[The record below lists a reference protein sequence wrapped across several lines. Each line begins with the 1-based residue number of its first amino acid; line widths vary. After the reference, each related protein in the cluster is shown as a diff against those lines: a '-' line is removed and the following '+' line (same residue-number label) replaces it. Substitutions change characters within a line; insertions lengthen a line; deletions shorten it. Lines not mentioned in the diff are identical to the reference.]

1 MESDSMKKVEERFLE
16 YVRINTKSDETTRV
30 TPSTKGQL
38 VLAEILCNELKE
50 LGLKDAR
57 ISEYGYVYATLEK
70 NCNKDLP
77 SIGFISHMDTA
88 PDYSGENVNPR
99 IVENYDG
106 GDIKLNDSVVLSP
119 KFSPELKQY
128 IGQRLITTDGNTLLG
143 ADDKAGLAEIMTAVE
158 YLINHPEIEHGDIK
172 IGFTPDEEI
181 GEGADHF
188 DVEGFGADF
197 AYTMDGGRIGELEFE
212 NFNAAGVKVKIKGVN
227 VHPGYAKN
235 KMLSSIMVANE
246 FINSIPLDEVPE
258 KTEKYEGFYHLSD
271 INATVENTTLSY
283 IIRDFFTDTFEGRK
297 NKLKEV
303 EKKLNEKYGEGTVIV
318 EIKDQYKNMK
328 ERIEPIMH
336 IIDNAKE
343 AMIEANVTPNIRP
356 IRGGT
361 DGARLSFMG
370 LPTPNIFAGGE
381 NFHGKYE
388 YVPIESMEKAV
399 EVIVN
404 IVKRY
409 GKCADTQ

>member
-1 MESDSMKKVEERFLE
+1 MKKVEERFLE
-16 YVRINTKSDETTRV
+16 YVKINTKSDETTRV

-38 VLAEILCNELKE
+38 VLAEKLCNELKE

-57 ISEYGYVYATLEK
+57 ISEFGYVYATLEK
-70 NCNKDLP
+70 NCNKDIP
-77 SIGFISHMDTA
+77 TIGFIAHMDTA
-88 PDYSGENVNPR
+88 PDYSGENVNPQ

-106 GDIKLNDSVVLSP
+106 GDIKLNDSEVLSP

-128 IGQRLITTDGNTLLG
+128 IGQRLITTDGTTLLG

-212 NFNAAGVKVKIKGVN
+212 NFNAAGLKVKIKGVN
-227 VHPGYAKN
+227 VHPGYAKD
-235 KMLSSIMVANE
+235 KMLNSIMVANE
-246 FINSIPLDEVPE
+246 FINSLPLDEVPE
-258 KTEKYEGFYHLSD
+258 KTEKYEGFYHLTD
-271 INATVENTTLSY
+271 IEATVENTTLSY
-283 IIRDFFTDTFEGRK
+283 IIRDFFTDTFEVRK
-297 NKLKEV
+297 NKVREIEKE
-303 EKKLNEKYGEGTVIV
+303 LNKKYGEGTVV
-318 EIKDQYKNMK
+318 AEIKEQYNNMK
-328 ERIEPIMH
+328 EKIEPVMH
-336 IIDNAKE
+336 IIENAKE
-343 AMIEANVTPNIRP
+343 AMIEANVIPNIRP

-388 YVPIESMEKAV
+388 YVPVESLEKAV

-409 GKCADTQ
+409 GSAIVQ

>member
-1 MESDSMKKVEERFLE
+1 MKKVEERFLE
-16 YVRINTKSDETTRV
+16 YVKINTKSDETTRV

-38 VLAEILCNELKE
+38 VLAEKLCNELKE

-70 NCNKDLP
+70 NCNRDLP
-77 SIGFISHMDTA
+77 SIGFIAHMDTA
-88 PDYSGENVNPR
+88 PDYSGENVNPQ

-119 KFSPELKQY
+119 KFSPELKLY

-197 AYTMDGGRIGELEFE
+197 AYTMDGGRVGELEFE
-212 NFNAAGVKVKIKGVN
+212 NFNAAGVKVKITGVN
-227 VHPGYAKN
+227 VHPGYAKD
-235 KMLSSIMVANE
+235 KMLNSIMVANE
-246 FINSIPLDEVPE
+246 FINSLPLNEVPE
-258 KTEKYEGFYHLSD
+258 KTERYEGFYHLTD

-283 IIRDFFTDTFEGRK
+283 IIRDFFNDTFEARK

-303 EKKLNEKYGEGTVIV
+303 EKELNEKYGEGTVVV
-318 EIKDQYKNMK
+318 EIKEQYRNMK
-328 ERIEPIMH
+328 EKIEPVMH
-336 IIDNAKE
+336 IIDNANE

-399 EVIVN
+399 EVIIN

-409 GKCADTQ
+409 SK

>member
-1 MESDSMKKVEERFLE
+1 MKKVEERFLE
-16 YVRINTKSDETTRV
+16 YVKINTKSDETTRV

-38 VLAEILCNELKE
+38 VLAEKLCNELKE

-57 ISEYGYVYATLEK
+57 ISEFGYVYATLEK
-70 NCNKDLP
+70 NCNKDIP
-77 SIGFISHMDTA
+77 TIGFISHMDTA
-88 PDYSGENVNPR
+88 PDYSGENVNPQ

-106 GDIKLNDSVVLSP
+106 GDIKLNDSEVLSP
-119 KFSPELKQY
+119 KFSPELKEY
-128 IGQRLITTDGNTLLG
+128 VGQRLITTDGTTLLG
-143 ADDKAGLAEIMTAVE
+143 ADDKAGIAEIMTAVE

-227 VHPGYAKN
+227 VHPGYAKD
-235 KMLSSIMVANE
+235 KMLNSIMVANE
-246 FINSIPLDEVPE
+246 FINSLPLDEVPE
-258 KTEKYEGFYHLSD
+258 KTEKYEGFYHLTD
-271 INATVENTTLSY
+271 IEATVENTTLSY
-283 IIRDFFTDTFEGRK
+283 IIRDFFSDTFEARK
-297 NKLKEV
+297 NKIREIEKE
-303 EKKLNEKYGEGTVIV
+303 LNEKYGEGTVVV
-318 EIKDQYKNMK
+318 EIKDQYNNMK
-328 ERIEPIMH
+328 EKIEPVMH
-336 IIDNAKE
+336 IIENAKE

-388 YVPIESMEKAV
+388 YVPVESLEKAV

-409 GKCADTQ
+409 SN

>member
-1 MESDSMKKVEERFLE
+1 MKKVEERFLE
-16 YVRINTKSDETTRV
+16 YVKMNTKSDERTRV

-38 VLAEILCNELKE
+38 VLAEKLYNELKE

-57 ISEYGYVYATLEK
+57 ISEHGYVYATLEK
-70 NCNKDLP
+70 NCNKDIP
-77 SIGFISHMDTA
+77 TIGFIAHMDTA
-88 PDYSGENVNPR
+88 PDYSGENVKPQ

-128 IGQRLITTDGNTLLG
+128 VGQRLITTDGTTLLG
-143 ADDKAGLAEIMTAVE
+143 ADDKAGLAEIMTSVE

-172 IGFTPDEEI
+172 VGFTPDEEI

-188 DVEGFGADF
+188 DVQGFGADF

-212 NFNAAGVKVKIKGVN
+212 NFNAAGLKVKIKGVN
-227 VHPGYAKN
+227 VHPGYAKD
-235 KMLSSIMVANE
+235 KMLNSIMVANE
-246 FINSIPLDEVPE
+246 FINSLPLNEVPE
-258 KTEKYEGFYHLSD
+258 KTEKYEGFYHLTD
-271 INATVENTTLSY
+271 IEATVENTTLSY
-283 IIRDFFTDTFEGRK
+283 IIRDFFTDTFEARK
-297 NKLKEV
+297 NKIREIEKE
-303 EKKLNEKYGEGTVIV
+303 LNEKYGEGTVV
-318 EIKDQYKNMK
+318 AEIKDQYNNMK
-328 ERIEPIMH
+328 EKIEPLMH
-336 IIDNAKE
+336 IVENAKE
-343 AMIEANVTPNIRP
+343 AMIEANITPNIRP

-388 YVPIESMEKAV
+388 YVPVESLEKAV

-409 GKCADTQ
+409 GNASAQ

>member
-1 MESDSMKKVEERFLE
+1 MKKVEERFLE
-16 YVRINTKSDETTRV
+16 YVKLNTKSDETTRV

-38 VLAEILCNELKE
+38 VLAEKLCNELKE

-57 ISEYGYVYATLEK
+57 ISEHGYVYATLEK
-70 NCNKDLP
+70 NCSRDIPK
-77 SIGFISHMDTA
+77 IGFIAHMDTA
-88 PDYSGENVNPR
+88 PDYSGENVNPK
-99 IVENYDG
+99 IIEKYNG
-106 GDIKLNDSVVLSP
+106 EDIKLNDSVVLSP
-119 KFSPELKQY
+119 KFSPELKEY
-128 IGQRLITTDGNTLLG
+128 IGQRLITTDGATLLG
-143 ADDKAGLAEIMTAVE
+143 ADDKAGIAEIMTAVE

-188 DVEGFGADF
+188 DVDGFGADF

-235 KMLSSIMVANE
+235 KMLNSIMVANE
-246 FINSIPLDEVPE
+246 FINSLPLNEVPE
-258 KTEKYEGFYHLSD
+258 KTEKYEGFYHLTD

-283 IIRDFFTDTFEGRK
+283 IIRDFFNESFEERK
-297 NKLKEV
+297 NRIRKLEKE
-303 EKKLNEKYGEGTVIV
+303 LNEKYGEGTVV
-318 EIKDQYKNMK
+318 AEIKDQYNNMK
-328 ERIEPIMH
+328 EKIEPVMH
-336 IIDNAKE
+336 IVENAKE
-343 AMIEANVTPNIRP
+343 AMIEAKVTPNIRP

-388 YVPIESMEKAV
+388 YVPVESMEKAV

-409 GKCADTQ
+409 GKA

>member
-1 MESDSMKKVEERFLE
+1 MKKVEERFLE
-16 YVRINTKSDETTRV
+16 YVKINTKSDETTRV

-38 VLAEILCNELKE
+38 VLAEKLCNELKE

-57 ISEYGYVYATLEK
+57 ISEFGYVYATLEK
-70 NCNKDLP
+70 NCNKDIP
-77 SIGFISHMDTA
+77 TIGFIAHMDTA
-88 PDYSGENVNPR
+88 PDYSGENVNPQ

-106 GDIKLNDSVVLSP
+106 GDIKLNDSEVLSP

-128 IGQRLITTDGNTLLG
+128 VGQRLITTDGTTLLG

-212 NFNAAGVKVKIKGVN
+212 NFNAAGLKVRIKGVN
-227 VHPGYAKN
+227 VHPGYAKD
-235 KMLSSIMVANE
+235 KMLNSIMVANE
-246 FINSIPLDEVPE
+246 FINSLPLDEVPE
-258 KTEKYEGFYHLSD
+258 KTEKYEGFYHLTD
-271 INATVENTTLSY
+271 IEATVENTTLSY
-283 IIRDFFTDTFEGRK
+283 IIRDFFTETFEARK
-297 NKLKEV
+297 NKIREIEKE
-303 EKKLNEKYGEGTVIV
+303 LNKKYGEGTVV
-318 EIKDQYKNMK
+318 AEIKEQYNNMK
-328 ERIEPIMH
+328 EKIEPVMH
-336 IIDNAKE
+336 IIENAKE
-343 AMIEANVTPNIRP
+343 AMIEANVIPNIRP

-388 YVPIESMEKAV
+388 YVPVESLEKAV

-409 GKCADTQ
+409 GSASV

>member
-1 MESDSMKKVEERFLE
+1 MKKVEERFLE

-246 FINSIPLDEVPE
+246 FINSLPLDEVPE
-258 KTEKYEGFYHLSD
+258 KTEGYDGFYHLTD
-271 INATVENTTLSY
+271 INATVENSTLSY
-283 IIRDFFTDTFEGRK
+283 IIRDFFTDTFEERK
-297 NKLKEV
+297 NKMKEI
-303 EKKLNEKYGEGTVIV
+303 EKELNNKYGEGTVVV
-318 EIKDQYKNMK
+318 EIKDQYRNMK
-328 ERIEPIMH
+328 EKIEPLMH
-336 IIDNAKE
+336 IVENANE
-343 AMIEANVTPNIRP
+343 AMIEANITPNIRP

-399 EVIVN
+399 EVIIN

-409 GKCADTQ
+409 GKCDDTQ

>member
-1 MESDSMKKVEERFLE
+1 MKKVEERFLE
-16 YVRINTKSDETTRV
+16 YVKVNTKSDETTRV
-30 TPSTKGQL
+30 TPSTRGQL
-38 VLAEILCNELKE
+38 VLAKKLYNELRE
-50 LGLKDAR
+50 LGIKDAR
-57 ISEYGYVYATLEK
+57 ISEYGYVYATLGK
-70 NCNKDLP
+70 NCNRDLP
-77 SIGFISHMDTA
+77 TIGFIAHMDTA
-88 PDYSGENVNPR
+88 PDYSGENVNPQ
-99 IVENYDG
+99 IIENYDG
-106 GDIKLNDSVVLSP
+106 GDIKLSDSVVLSP

-128 IGQRLITTDGNTLLG
+128 VGQRLITTDGTTLLG
-143 ADDKAGLAEIMTAVE
+143 ADDKAGVAEIMTAVD

-212 NFNAAGVKVKIKGVN
+212 NFNAAGVKVKITGVN

-246 FINSIPLDEVPE
+246 FINSLSLDEVPE
-258 KTEKYEGFYHLSD
+258 KTEKYEGFYHLISID
-271 INATVENTTLSY
+271 ATVENTTLNY
-283 IIRDFFTDTFEGRK
+283 IIRDFFTDTFEVRK
-297 NKLKEV
+297 NKIKEI
-303 EKKLNEKYGEGTVIV
+303 EKVLNEKYGEDTVVV
-318 EIKDQYKNMK
+318 EIKDQYNNMK
-328 ERIEPIMH
+328 EKIEPVMH
-336 IIDNAKE
+336 IVDNAKE

-388 YVPIESMEKAV
+388 YVPVESMEKAV

-404 IVKRY
+404 IVKKY
-409 GKCADTQ
+409 SK

>member
-246 FINSIPLDEVPE
+246 FINSLPLDEVPE

-328 ERIEPIMH
+328 EKIEPIMH
-336 IIDNAKE
+336 IVENAKE